1 MKHPVS
7 SKRFRIHF
15 GRLPALGERRAR
27 RRSAFRVGGALVA
40 MAMLG
45 AACSSTS
52 SSSAASSSSKSSSS
66 KSSSSGSLSSLVPA
80 SIKSTGTIIFG
91 SPETD
96 PPQLY
101 LNSSQQLTGIDY
113 EFGAAIAKELG
124 LKAKWIDTPFDSLI
138 PAIDAGRID
147 VVLNSMDDTVP
158 REAQLTFVDY
168 EKDGALLLVAKGDP
182 TGITT
187 LASMCGKSI
196 SLLSGSY
203 QVTLVQDQQPKCSAA
218 GKPPITAQQYG
229 SVADAILAVQ
239 SGRDDAFFSS
249 LGAAIYH
256 QVTAPN
262 IFTVPPHTL
271 VYAPG
276 PIGAAVL
283 KSDNKLATAV
293 QKAFQLMYTD
303 GTYTKILKQFNY
315 PQGGYTSASQFVIN
329 GGDTFNLNNT
339 EPLAS

>member
-1 MKHPVS
+1 MEHALR
-7 SKRFRIHF
+7 KRIFNLMRIF
-15 GRLPALGERRAR
+15 SGRRFPEARGERRLGR
-27 RRSAFRVGGALVA
+27 MSVLRVGGALVGISLLA
-40 MAMLG
+40 

-52 SSSAASSSSKSSSS
+52 SSSTASSAA
-66 KSSSSGSLSSLVPA
+66 SSSGSLSSLVPA

-91 SPETD
+91 SPETN

-147 VVLNSMDDTVP
+147 VVLNSMDDTVA

-182 TGITT
+182 AGITT

-203 QVTLVQDQQPKCSAA
+203 QVTLVQDQQAKCSAA
-218 GKPPITAQQYG
+218 GKPPITAQQYE

-262 IFTVPPHTL
+262 TFAVPPHTL

-283 KSDNKLATAV
+283 KSDTQLA
-293 QKAFQLMYTD
+293 KAIQAAFKLMYKD
-303 GTYTKILKQFNY
+303 GTYDKILKSFKY
-315 PQGGYTSASQFVIN
+315 PQGGYTSISDFTIN
-329 GGDTFNLNNT
+329 GGDTFHLTAT
-339 EPLAS
+339 EPLTS

>member
-1 MKHPVS
+1 MRS
-7 SKRFRIHF
+7 S
-15 GRLPALGERRAR
+15 
-27 RRSAFRVGGALVA
+27 
-40 MAMLG
+40 
-45 AACSSTS
+45 
-52 SSSAASSSSKSSSS
+52 
-66 KSSSSGSLSSLVPA
+66 
-80 SIKSTGTIIFG
+80 GTIIFG
-91 SPETD
+91 SPETN

-124 LKAKWIDTPFDSLI
+124 LKAKWVNTPFDSLI

-147 VVLNSMDDTVP
+147 VVLNSMDDTVA
-158 REAQLTFVDY
+158 REAELTFVDY
-168 EKDGALLLVAKGDP
+168 EKDGGLLLVARGDP
-182 TGITT
+182 AGITT

-203 QVTLVQDQQPKCSAA
+203 QVTLVQDQQAKCRAA
-218 GKPPITAQQYG
+218 GKPAIAAQQFE

-239 SGRDDAFFSS
+239 SGRADAFFAS
-249 LGAAIYH
+249 LGGAIYH

-262 IFTVPPHTL
+262 TFSIPPHTL

-283 KSDNKLATAV
+283 KGDTKLAKAV

-303 GTYTKILKQFNY
+303 GTYAKILKKFKY
-315 PQGGYTSASQFVIN
+315 SQGGYTSVSQFTIN
-329 GGDTFNLNNT
+329 GGDTFHLSGT
-339 EPLAS
+339 EPLSS